1 MQAISSKFDHL
12 DSHSESNYF
21 RSPNTTPVHH
31 SVLEDLPSGYW
42 DISQPTYNQPQTF
55 RQQHSNIYSNPETYF
70 KPKPIEQYS
79 QAMQFPYNTSSPR
92 PITQMTPVAYAQSPQ
107 GYVQIPVDQTL
118 MNILLAQSKQVPQ
131 YSPMISY
138 VPLSASAP
146 SMVSVPINLAI
157 PASSS
162 APRAPQIKLE
172 PVTKK
177 ALHVRKPKSQT
188 ASPLSTSPT
197 SPGAVKRARKV
208 RPKVQATKGSMQCQG
223 INRKKGCQCKN
234 AALMEYFGP
243 RPLYCAEHID
253 QDPNCYYTKCKSPHQ
268 KTPGDNKGCREV
280 VLKEFEYCHKH
291 FQMYTSKIQGNDA
304 LSFSVERLHRVEDL
318 LQQLEQEATHA
329 KKSDADLYQRKN
341 KLIPKFTEMRMMLIK
356 RAAELGAD
364 PATLNRPADMTAPLS
379 PSSMVSSPSDMS
391 PNCAGVDDINAE
403 SQETYE
409 NSLSDNESLED
420 VFATA
425 HDMDSP
431 DAMEH
436 AHHNIDMWHVDEST
450 ARDENTHFVY

>member
-1 MQAISSKFDHL
+1 MTFNRPSPINSHL
-12 DSHSESNYF
+12 SYETFSWIQVARSNRICF
-21 RSPNTTPVHH
+21 SP
-31 SVLEDLPSGYW
+31 EPS
-42 DISQPTYNQPQTF
+42 
-55 RQQHSNIYSNPETYF
+55 YF

-79 QAMQFPYNTSSPR
+79 QSMQYPYNTSSPR
-92 PITQMTPVAYAQSPQ
+92 PITQLTPVAYAQSPQ
-107 GYVQIPVDQTL
+107 GGFVQIPVDQTL

-131 YSPMISY
+131 YSPMVSY
-138 VPLSASAP
+138 VPLSSSAP

-172 PVTKK
+172 AVTKK

-243 RPLYCAEHID
+243 RPLYCAEHIE

-304 LSFSVERLHRVEDL
+304 CSFSVERLRRVEDL
-318 LQQLEQEATHA
+318 LQQLEQEAAHA
-329 KKSDADLYQRKN
+329 KKTDADLYQRKN

-364 PATLNRPADMTAPLS
+364 QALLNRPTELATPLS
-379 PSSMVSSPSDMS
+379 PSSSMVSSPSDMS

-409 NSLSDNESLED
+409 NSMSDNDSLED

-431 DAMEH
+431 DAIEH
-436 AHHNIDMWHVDEST
+436 QSHHNIDMWHVDEST
-450 ARDENTHFVY
+450 ARGT

>member
-1 MQAISSKFDHL
+1 M
-12 DSHSESNYF
+12 
-21 RSPNTTPVHH
+21 
-31 SVLEDLPSGYW
+31 
-42 DISQPTYNQPQTF
+42 
-55 RQQHSNIYSNPETYF
+55 NIYSNPEPSYF
-70 KPKPIEQYS
+70 KPKPIDQYS
-79 QAMQFPYNTSSPR
+79 QSMQFQYNTSAPR
-92 PITQMTPVAYAQSPQ
+92 PIAQVTPIAYAQSPQ
-107 GYVQIPVDQTL
+107 GYVQIPVDSTL
-118 MNILLAQSKQVPQ
+118 MNILLAQSKQIPQ
-131 YSPMISY
+131 YTPMVSY
-138 VPLSASAP
+138 VPLSSSAP

-157 PASSS
+157 PTSSS
-162 APRAPQIKLE
+162 VPRVPQIKLE
-172 PVTKK
+172 AVTKK

-243 RPLYCAEHID
+243 RPLYCAEHIE
-253 QDPNCYYTKCKSPHQ
+253 QDPTCYYTKCKSPHQ

-291 FQMYTSKIQGNDA
+291 FQMYTSKIQGADA
-304 LSFSVERLHRVEDL
+304 LSFSVERLRRVEDL

-329 KKSDADLYQRKN
+329 KKTDADLYQRKN

-364 PATLNRPADMTAPLS
+364 QSLLNRPADMTPLS
-379 PSSMVSSPSDMS
+379 PNSMVSSPSDMS
-391 PNCAGVDDINAE
+391 PNCIDDINAE
-403 SQETYE
+403 SQETFE
-409 NSLSDNESLED
+409 GSMSDNDSLED
-420 VFATA
+420 VFAA

-431 DAMEH
+431 DVIDH
-436 AHHNIDMWHVDEST
+436 QNHHNIDLWHVDEST
-450 ARDENTHFVY
+450 ARDENNHFVY

>member
-1 MQAISSKFDHL
+1 M
-12 DSHSESNYF
+12 
-21 RSPNTTPVHH
+21 
-31 SVLEDLPSGYW
+31 
-42 DISQPTYNQPQTF
+42 
-55 RQQHSNIYSNPETYF
+55 NIYSNPEPSYF
-70 KPKPIEQYS
+70 KPKPIDQYS
-79 QAMQFPYNTSSPR
+79 QSMQFQYNTSAPR
-92 PITQMTPVAYAQSPQ
+92 PIAQVTPVAYAQSPQ
-107 GYVQIPVDQTL
+107 GYVQIPVDSTL
-118 MNILLAQSKQVPQ
+118 MNILLAQSKQMPQ
-131 YSPMISY
+131 YTPMVSY
-138 VPLSASAP
+138 VPLSSSAP

-157 PASSS
+157 PTSSS
-162 APRAPQIKLE
+162 APRVPQIKLE
-172 PVTKK
+172 AVTKK

-243 RPLYCAEHID
+243 RPLYCAEHIE
-253 QDPNCYYTKCKSPHQ
+253 QDPTCYYTKCKSPHQ

-291 FQMYTSKIQGNDA
+291 FQMYTSKIQGADA
-304 LSFSVERLHRVEDL
+304 LSFSVERLRRVEDL

-329 KKSDADLYQRKN
+329 KKTDADLYQRKN

-364 PATLNRPADMTAPLS
+364 QSLLNRPADMTPLS

-391 PNCAGVDDINAE
+391 PNCIDDINAE
-403 SQETYE
+403 SQETFE
-409 NSLSDNESLED
+409 GSMSDNDSLED
-420 VFATA
+420 VFAA

-431 DAMEH
+431 DAIDH
-436 AHHNIDMWHVDEST
+436 QNHHNIDLWHVDEST
-450 ARDENTHFVY
+450 ARDENNHFVY